1 MASRYIRRYRY
12 RNRIDIIAQ
21 LLDAASSPTTK
32 TKMMYKVMLS
42 YEQLKE
48 YLLML
53 TVNDLI
59 GYDKPSQ
66 MFTTTDKGFQFMKRY
81 EDLTKLISAMATK

>member
-1 MASRYIRRYRY
+1 MTSKYIHRY

-32 TKMMYKVMLS
+32 TKMMYKAMLS

-53 TVNDLI
+53 TENDLI

-66 MFTTTDKGFQFMKRY
+66 RFTATDKGFQFLKTY
-81 EDLTKLISAMATK
+81 EDLSKLICAIAAK

>member
-1 MASRYIRRYRY
+1 MTSKYIHRY

-53 TVNDLI
+53 SANDLI

-66 MFTTTDKGFQFMKRY
+66 RFTTTDKGFQFMQRY
-81 EDLTKLISAMATK
+81 EDLSKLIVQ

>member
-1 MASRYIRRYRY
+1 MTSKYIHRY

-32 TKMMYKVMLS
+32 TRMMYKAMLS

-53 TVNDLI
+53 TENDLI

-66 MFTTTDKGFQFMKRY
+66 RFTATDKGFQFLKTY
-81 EDLTKLISAMATK
+81 EDLSKLIRAIVAR

>member
-1 MASRYIRRYRY
+1 MTSKYIHRY

-21 LLDAASSPTTK
+21 LLDAASSPITK
-32 TKMMYKVMLS
+32 TRMMYKAMLS

-53 TVNDLI
+53 TENELI

-66 MFTTTDKGFQFMKRY
+66 RFTATDKGFQFLKTY
-81 EDLTKLISAMATK
+81 EDLSKLIRAIVAR

>member
-1 MASRYIRRYRY
+1 MTSKYIHRY

-32 TKMMYKVMLS
+32 TNMMYKVMLS

-53 TVNDLI
+53 SANDLI

-66 MFTTTDKGFQFMKRY
+66 RFTTTDKGFQFMQRY
-81 EDLTKLISAMATK
+81 EDLSKLIVQ

>member
-1 MASRYIRRYRY
+1 MTSKYIHRY

-32 TKMMYKVMLS
+32 TKMMYKAMLS

-53 TVNDLI
+53 AENNLI
-59 GYDKPSQ
+59 AYDKPSQ
-66 MFTTTDKGFQFMKRY
+66 MFTTTDKGFQFMRRY
-81 EDLTKLISAMATK
+81 EDLSKLISAVATKK

>member
-1 MASRYIRRYRY
+1 MTSKYIHRY

-32 TKMMYKVMLS
+32 TKMMYKAMLS

-48 YLLML
+48 YLVML
-53 TVNDLI
+53 AENNLI
-59 GYDKPSQ
+59 ACDNPTQ

-81 EDLTKLISAMATK
+81 EELSKLISAVATK